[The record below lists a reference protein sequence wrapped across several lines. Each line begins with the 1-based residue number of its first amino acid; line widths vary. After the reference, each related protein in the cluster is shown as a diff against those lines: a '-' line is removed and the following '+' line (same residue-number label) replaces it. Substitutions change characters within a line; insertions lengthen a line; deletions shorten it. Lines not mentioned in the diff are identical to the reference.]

1 MPIVAQDRYHAFDAV
16 RAFALLAG
24 IVQHGS
30 MSFVAVS
37 SPVQDISQS
46 WILSVTYYVI
56 HIFRMGLFFMI
67 AGFFARI
74 LLYRRGTRAFVQDRL
89 MRIFVPMVVG
99 WCIFGTLAIV
109 ILHWGIARTSG
120 PSNSVPWGFTFLH
133 FWFLYYL
140 IIFYVLALTLREAFD
155 GLIDRNGQIRR
166 AIDTIVH
173 GATSSYTAPI
183 ILAAPLFVVLLH
195 RNEAW
200 NMWFGIPTAHGF
212 GPEVAALVGY
222 GSAFG
227 FGWFL
232 HRQTKLLG
240 RWQASWHIH
249 LSIGVILTAMCL
261 SIVGIDP
268 KSATTVPAWSR
279 IAYALFYTTAIW
291 FWTFGILGVALR
303 FCSQESQVRRYL
315 ADSSY
320 YLYLAHLP
328 VIFFLQAALATVP
341 LHWAVKFPLILVIG
355 LTVLFVSYHYWIRP
369 TFIGALLNGRKYP
382 RREAARARPESAGIP
397 RTLPG
402 H

>member
-140 IIFYVLALTLREAFD
+140 
-155 GLIDRNGQIRR
+155 
-166 AIDTIVH
+166 
-173 GATSSYTAPI
+173 
-183 ILAAPLFVVLLH
+183 
-195 RNEAW
+195 
-200 NMWFGIPTAHGF
+200 
-212 GPEVAALVGY
+212 
-222 GSAFG
+222 
-227 FGWFL
+227 
-232 HRQTKLLG
+232 
-240 RWQASWHIH
+240 
-249 LSIGVILTAMCL
+249 
-261 SIVGIDP
+261 
-268 KSATTVPAWSR
+268 
-279 IAYALFYTTAIW
+279 
-291 FWTFGILGVALR
+291 
-303 FCSQESQVRRYL
+303 
-315 ADSSY
+315 
-320 YLYLAHLP
+320 
-328 VIFFLQAALATVP
+328 VIFTCW
-341 LHWAVKFPLILVIG
+341 H
-355 LTVLFVSYHYWIRP
+355 
-369 TFIGALLNGRKYP
+369 
-382 RREAARARPESAGIP
+382 
-397 RTLPG
+397 
-402 H
+402 

>member
-1 MPIVAQDRYHAFDAV
+1 MHPYRQDSFSDLIYKILSAAQEIRRLALRTTQRMQRSQILHGYFLRHNADCRTRQIPRIRRRA
-16 RAFALLAG
+16 AFALLAG

-200 NMWFGIPTAHGF
+200 NMWFGIPT
-212 GPEVAALVGY
+212 
-222 GSAFG
+222 
-227 FGWFL
+227 
-232 HRQTKLLG
+232 
-240 RWQASWHIH
+240 
-249 LSIGVILTAMCL
+249 
-261 SIVGIDP
+261 
-268 KSATTVPAWSR
+268 PAW
-279 IAYALFYTTAIW
+279 L
-291 FWTFGILGVALR
+291 WT
-303 FCSQESQVRRYL
+303 
-315 ADSSY
+315 
-320 YLYLAHLP
+320 
-328 VIFFLQAALATVP
+328 
-341 LHWAVKFPLILVIG
+341 
-355 LTVLFVSYHYWIRP
+355 
-369 TFIGALLNGRKYP
+369 
-382 RREAARARPESAGIP
+382 
-397 RTLPG
+397 
-402 H
+402 